1 MKMINF
7 MKILF
12 DEIIFYY
19 SEIVLKVFFNNF
31 QNNLPQNINPENEMM
46 KW

>member
-19 SEIVLKVFFNNF
+19 SEIVLKDFFINI

>member
-19 SEIVLKVFFNNF
+19 SEIVLKVFFINI
-31 QNNLPQNINPENEMM
+31 QKNLPQNINPENEMM